1 MTGQL
6 TGKTI
11 AVTGAATG
19 AGAAAIKVLAG
30 EGARLF
36 AFKNRS
42 EPPADLVPLAT
53 WLTCDLSDE
62 AATTAAF
69 HQIAEAAGG
78 LDVLINAAG
87 LWAVAPPG
95 QVTSADIDSMIA
107 VNLKTAVFSNQA
119 AYQLMRAAG
128 GRIINFGSVE
138 GVAGNPRSAAY
149 AAAKA
154 GVHAWTR
161 SAALAWA
168 ADGVSVNTVA
178 PVVDTTNAQRLRDHL
193 GDDGAAMLASRMR
206 ALIPLGGEMGD
217 PERDLAPV
225 LVFLAGDGARFITG
239 QVINVDGGMRMLGA

>member
-11 AVTGAATG
+11 AITGAATG
-19 AGAAAIKVLAG
+19 AGAAAVKVLAG
-30 EGARLF
+30 EGARIF
-36 AFKNRS
+36 ALKNRS
-42 EPPADLVPLAT
+42 EPAGELVPLAT

-62 AATTAAF
+62 SATTTAF
-69 HQIAEAAGG
+69 QQIAAEAHG

-95 QVTSADIDSMIA
+95 HVAASDIDSMIA

-119 AYQLMRAAG
+119 AYELMRSTG
-128 GRIINFGSVE
+128 GRIVNFGSVE
-138 GVAGNPRSAAY
+138 AITGNPRSAAY

-154 GVHAWTR
+154 GVHAWSR

-168 ADGVSVNTVA
+168 KDGVTVNVVS

-193 GDDGAAMLASRMR
+193 GDDGASVLARRMET
-206 ALIPLGGEMGD
+206 LIPLGGKMGD
-217 PERDLAPV
+217 AEADLAPV
-225 LVFLAGDGARFITG
+225 LVFLASDGARFITG